1 MESYVQVSGH
11 FLEFLVTF
19 DGPWVKISDGQLEHI
34 S

>member
-11 FLEFLVTF
+11 FLEFWVTF
-19 DGPWVKISDGQLEHI
+19 DGSWGKLLDGQLEHI